1 MKFGASI
8 WPFQWGPPYED
19 GISRIASLGF
29 EAVELIG
36 WDRENLHDYY
46 TPKKVKELRRFA
58 KLRALPRKTG
68 AHPRGVDRSDGPSVE
83 GCYGEGCSRLLRAP
97 WLPRCGP
104 TATTVALGGGL
115 LAASAF
121 LIGKMRRRNRG

>member
-8 WPFQWGPPYED
+8 WPFQWDPPYED

-68 AHPRGVDRSDGPSVE
+68 AHPRGVDRSDGPSA
-83 GCYGEGCSRLLRAP
+83 GGGYGEGRPRFLRAP
-97 WLPRCGP
+97 RLPWHCGP
-104 TATTVALGGGL
+104 TAMTAAL
-115 LAASAF
+115 AVVC
-121 LIGKMRRRNRG
+121 